1 MKQKSAKEII
11 LEATK
16 GVKLTVPDRPELGDY
31 AFFSVDAEKVVDDL
45 KANKELAKVA
55 EVKAVGKFV
64 NFYLK
69 PDVLLDSLS
78 GIDGEYGKNLTGGGK
93 KYMVEFAH
101 PNTHK
106 AFHIGH
112 LRNITTGECVVRLLE
127 AIGTKVVRANYQGDV
142 GLHIAKALYGIQKKG
157 FTDPGEV
164 KAGAKYLGEV
174 YALGSQAFEADE
186 EAKKKIIAINKQI
199 YDQSDPKIN
208 DLYQTTR
215 AWSFEYFDAIYQRV
229 GSHFDRLYFESEVAS
244 LGLQIAQKAES
255 EGVLEKS
262 EGAVIFP
269 GEKYDLH
276 SRVFVTSEGVP
287 TYEAKDLGL
296 AKLQFGEHNPDLI
309 VHVVAP
315 EQAGYFQVLFKA
327 LELIQPET
335 KGREFHLQYGW
346 VRLKEGKMSSRLGNV
361 ILGEDLL
368 DEAKK
373 RIIEKYKTEAETAE
387 KIAVGAIKYSF
398 LKTGISQEIAFDMD
412 ESISLDGN
420 SGPYLQYTAARA
432 MSVLRKAEITNY
444 KLQITNLNEEE
455 RALLRHLV
463 HYPEMVE
470 EAAARFAPN
479 LLCEYLYQLASK
491 FNTFYNIHRILNSNK
506 HRILESE
513 KSRGDLM
520 KLDVNF
526 RLSLT
531 SAVAQVLSS
540 GLSLLGIEAP
550 ERM

>member
-1 MKQKSAKEII
+1 
-11 LEATK
+11 
-16 GVKLTVPDRPELGDY
+16 
-31 AFFSVDAEKVVDDL
+31 
-45 KANKELAKVA
+45 
-55 EVKAVGKFV
+55 
-64 NFYLK
+64 
-69 PDVLLDSLS
+69 
-78 GIDGEYGKNLTGGGK
+78 
-93 KYMVEFAH
+93 
-101 PNTHK
+101 
-106 AFHIGH
+106 
-112 LRNITTGECVVRLLE
+112 
-127 AIGTKVVRANYQGDV
+127 
-142 GLHIAKALYGIQKKG
+142 
-157 FTDPGEV
+157 
-164 KAGAKYLGEV
+164 
-174 YALGSQAFEADE
+174 
-186 EAKKKIIAINKQI
+186 
-199 YDQSDPKIN
+199 
-208 DLYQTTR
+208 
-215 AWSFEYFDAIYQRV
+215 
-229 GSHFDRLYFESEVAS
+229 
-244 LGLQIAQKAES
+244 KAES

>member
-45 KANKELAKVA
+45 KANKELAKIA

-69 PDVLLDSLS
+69 PDVLLDSLIS
-78 GIDGEYGKNLTGGGK
+78 IDGEYGKNLTGGGK

-106 AFHIGH
+106 AFHVGH

-164 KAGAKYLGEV
+164 KARAKYLGEV

-215 AWSFEYFDAIYQRV
+215 AWSLEYFDAIYQRV